1 MLIVKEDKTRN
12 LEQGQIFVELTKNRD
27 LSVTDCDR
35 LGYWCDKAH
44 LRHFILEISK
54 VISDNDIIELLG
66 ERMKKINNNNL
77 RRG

>member
-12 LEQGQIFVELTKNRD
+12 WEKGQIFVELTRNRD
-27 LSVTDCDR
+27 LSITDCDR

-54 VISDNDIIELLG
+54 VMSDIDLKELLG
-66 ERMKKINNNNL
+66 DRFRKMEQ
-77 RRG
+77 